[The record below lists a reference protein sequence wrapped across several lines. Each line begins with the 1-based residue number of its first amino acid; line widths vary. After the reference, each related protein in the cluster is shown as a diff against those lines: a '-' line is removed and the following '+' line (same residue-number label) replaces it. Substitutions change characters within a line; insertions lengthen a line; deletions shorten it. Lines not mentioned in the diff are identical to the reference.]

1 MHLQL
6 STMKKN
12 SFKINKLLLIMIF
25 FLSCNSDKD
34 APNSDSIYDYSEEI
48 LGDPI
53 SIIISESEKI
63 VYEIKS
69 DKLLDSLGNV
79 ILVGGVAIEVFDE
92 IGTKTND
99 IYSDRAIVYSKTDS
113 MSAFGNV
120 KIVSTVGGDQLYTD
134 KIILYNTTQS
144 VVSNEEVLFINDGD
158 SLRGVGFWS
167 DFDMENWKIEKPIGL
182 INKDEE

>member
-1 MHLQL
+1 
-6 STMKKN
+6 MKN
-12 SFKINKLLLIMIF
+12 NNFKINKLLLMVIF
-25 FLSCNSDKD
+25 FLSCNLDKEI
-34 APNSDSIYDYSEEI
+34 PSSDSIYNYSEEI

-63 VYEIKS
+63 IYEIKS
-69 DKLLDSLGNV
+69 DKLLDSLGNI
-79 ILVGGVAIEVFDE
+79 ILIGGVAIEVFDDVG
-92 IGTKTND
+92 IKIND
-99 IYSDRAIVYSKTDS
+99 IYSNRAIVYSETDS

-120 KIVSTVGGDQLYTD
+120 KIISSARGDQLFTD

-167 DFDMENWKIEKPIGL
+167 DFEMENWKIERPIGS
-182 INKDEE
+182 INKDKE